1 MNIEGW
7 LKICTSHIVYSQI
20 LLHLPKDDHHFFYM
34 LLLMISLRQHFKK
47 ILQKNTEINS
57 QLTHNRIDTHTYRIM
72 HTTIANFLLITYL
85 LLLLF
90 NFPLESVY
98 CVQETALFTGWG
110 AVLFFFNFVM
120 ATIHMEDLARCDV
133 TILATIDRKIWPGLA
148 MSQS

>member
-1 MNIEGW
+1 MNIEAW

-20 LLHLPKDDHHFFYM
+20 LLHLPKDDHHFSTCYYRWSHLGNFK
-34 LLLMISLRQHFKK
+34 KK
-47 ILQKNTEINS
+47 ILQKSTGINS
-57 QLTHNRIDTHTYRIM
+57 QLTHNWIDTHTYRIM

-98 CVQETALFTGWG
+98 CVQENALFTGWG

-133 TILATIDRKIWPGLA
+133 TILATIDRKIWPGSEA
-148 MSQS
+148 E